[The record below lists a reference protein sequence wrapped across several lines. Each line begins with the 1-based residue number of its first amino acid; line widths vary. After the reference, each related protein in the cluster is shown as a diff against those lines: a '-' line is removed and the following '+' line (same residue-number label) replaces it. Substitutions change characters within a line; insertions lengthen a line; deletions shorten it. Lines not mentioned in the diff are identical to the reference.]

1 MHLSSSILSKPKY
14 RPDIDGLRAIAVLSV
29 VLFHFFPARIPG
41 GFIGVDIFF
50 VISGF
55 LITSI
60 IIENSS
66 RGTFSFSEFYA
77 RRIKRIFPAFLIVV
91 ISSVSLGWFALYTD
105 HYFRLAKHAMFGLAF
120 VANFTLLH
128 EEGYFGGFPETK
140 PLLHLWSL
148 GIEEQFYL
156 FWPVFCWFFLRKK
169 LNLTTTILSL
179 IVVSFLFN
187 LFVVRIDGVEA
198 FYSPLTRIWELLL
211 GAFLASMTVSR
222 NDAILRIQRD
232 PIASNTTSIVGL
244 LFLTLGFFSITQNTL
259 FPGYWALLPT
269 IGTFLIILAG
279 QNSFFSRYVLS
290 NKIFV
295 FFGLISFPLYLWH
308 WPLYC
313 FLASME
319 QGYLSRELRVLTLFV
334 SAVLAWLTYRFVERP
349 IRALR
354 SNRIVV
360 PLILISILAFASA
373 LIVYDSKGFPE
384 RKRVTSSLITEKVR
398 EQFNPWPYVQNK
410 TCLSRNKYSESSSLA
425 WWFCIQ
431 SKDEPPTILL
441 LGNSKANELYPG
453 FAKNDSFQHH
463 TILSIGACLVGHN
476 PTDIPTTTWHPC
488 HGDRS
493 KRQNQFIR
501 QLVERTPTLQYV
513 MINTLEARLSPK
525 GINMI
530 LEEVSFL
537 QKQGIKVVIF
547 LPTVVPNFNP
557 LACYKI
563 PLRGEPRSCH
573 FPNLDRQKILERF
586 EPTRQALLAAS
597 KDTLFFD
604 QNVLFCDEDN
614 DNCSYLRDGLPL
626 FRDKG
631 HISEIASMMLQ
642 EYFTRWAQL
651 NLPEIFIENLNSA
664 NQETEQLTDNHP
676 TFRKT
681 LYQD

>member
-14 RPDIDGLRAIAVLSV
+14 RPDIDGLRAVAVLSV
-29 VLFHFFPARIPG
+29 VLFHFFPARMPG

-55 LITSI
+55 LISSI
-60 IIENSS
+60 IFQNSS
-66 RGTFSFSEFYA
+66 QGTFHFSEFYA
-77 RRIKRIFPAFLIVV
+77 RRIKRIFPALLVVV
-91 ISSVSLGWFALYTD
+91 ISSVSFGWFALYAD
-105 HYFRLAKHAMFGLAF
+105 QYFRLAKHAMSGLTF

-128 EEGYFGGFPETK
+128 EEGYFGGSPETK

-156 FWPVFCWFFLRKK
+156 FWPVFCWFLLRKK
-169 LNLTTTILSL
+169 SNPFTAIVSL
-179 IVVSFLFN
+179 IIASFLFN
-187 LFVVRIDGVEA
+187 LFVVRFDGVEA

-211 GAFLASMTVSR
+211 GALLALMTVSR
-222 NDAILRIQRD
+222 SDVILRIQRNT
-232 PIASNTTSIVGL
+232 IASNTTSTVGL
-244 LFLTLGFFSITQNTL
+244 LFMTLGFKSITQNTL
-259 FPGYWALLPT
+259 FPGYWALFPT

-290 NKIFV
+290 NKILV

-313 FLASME
+313 FLASVE

-334 SAVLAWLTYRFVERP
+334 SVVLAWLTYRFVERP

-354 SNRIVV
+354 GNRIVV
-360 PLILISILAFASA
+360 PLILISILAFFLA
-373 LIVYDSKGFPE
+373 LIVYSSKGFPDRE
-384 RKRVTSSLITEKVR
+384 RVTSPFITEKVR

-410 TCLSRNKYSESSSLA
+410 TCLSQNDYSEASSLA

-441 LGNSKANELYPG
+441 LGNSKANDLYPG
-453 FAKNDSFQHH
+453 FAKSDSLRHH
-463 TILSIGACLVGHN
+463 SVLNIGTCLVGHN
-476 PTDIPTTTWHPC
+476 PTDIPTNTWHPC

-493 KRQNQFIR
+493 KRQAQFIR

-513 MINTLEARLSPK
+513 IINTLEARLSQK
-525 GINMI
+525 GIDMI
-530 LEEVSFL
+530 VEEVAFL
-537 QKQGIKVVIF
+537 QKQGIKVVVF

-557 LACYKI
+557 LACYQI
-563 PLRGEPRSCH
+563 PLRGEAKDCS
-573 FPNLDRQKILERF
+573 FPYLESQEILDRF
-586 EPTRQALLAAS
+586 EPTRQSLLAAS
-597 KDTLFFD
+597 NETLFFD
-604 QNVLFCDEDN
+604 QNDLFCDEDH

-642 EYFTRWAQL
+642 RYFTQWAQL
-651 NLPEIFIENLNSA
+651 NLPEMFIEN
-664 NQETEQLTDNHP
+664 
-676 TFRKT
+676 
-681 LYQD
+681 